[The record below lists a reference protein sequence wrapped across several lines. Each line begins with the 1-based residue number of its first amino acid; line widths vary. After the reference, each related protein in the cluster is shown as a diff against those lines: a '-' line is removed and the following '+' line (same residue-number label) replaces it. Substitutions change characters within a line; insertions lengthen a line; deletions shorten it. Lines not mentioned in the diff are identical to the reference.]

1 MTAPRDSFRI
11 AIRKFGPFEAA
22 IQERWES
29 FCRATGCR
37 LRLEAQAMDLAELHE
52 TLFAKRGLQ
61 QGAWDVAF
69 VVTDW
74 LAEANS
80 TGALADLAPG
90 LQTTPSGGARPPG
103 ALARTAGELSESG
116 VSEDRPNALGYPSAW
131 PDSLLRHQRF
141 GSAVLGLPYHD
152 GPECLVYRK
161 DLLAAAGAE
170 PPRTW
175 EEFHQLARRLTNPA
189 ENRWGTLFAAFPD
202 GHNTVYDFCLQL
214 WTRGGELFDA
224 AGRLQLRTP
233 AAEAALAF
241 YRTMLADAS
250 AVHPQCRTFDSVQ
263 SGLAFAR
270 GEVAMMVNWF
280 GFAALGET
288 LPESKVKGVV
298 GVAPLPAAPGYA
310 SASLN
315 VYWLLG
321 AAAGSP
327 HPAEAAAFI
336 RHCASAEGDKQLTLG
351 GGVGCRRSTWGD
363 PDVGRMIPF
372 YPVLETLHAGARELP
387 RLENWEQLAAVID
400 ALVTGAANTSDPI
413 PELLARAQAMADAL

>member
-1 MTAPRDSFRI
+1 
-11 AIRKFGPFEAA
+11 
-22 IQERWES
+22 
-29 FCRATGCR
+29 
-37 LRLEAQAMDLAELHE
+37 MDLGELHE
-52 TLFAKRGLQ
+52 TLFAKKGLK
-61 QGAWDVAF
+61 QGDWDVAF

-80 TGALADLAPG
+80 TEALADLAPG
-90 LQTTPSGGARPPG
+90 LHAASAAEVQPPSFRRPTGDNGQAHPPAFAQATEDQVGAPSP
-103 ALARTAGELSESG
+103 S
-116 VSEDRPNALGYPSAW
+116 ALGYPSAW

-141 GSAVLGLPYHD
+141 GAAILGLPYHD

-161 DLLAAAGAE
+161 DLLAALGAE

-175 EEFHQLARRLTNPA
+175 EEFHQLARRLTDPA
-189 ENRWGTLFAAFPD
+189 KQRWGTLFAAFPD

-224 AGRLQLRTP
+224 AGRLELRTP
-233 AAEAALAF
+233 AAAAALEF
-241 YRTMLADAS
+241 YRTILSDAA
-250 AVHPQCRTFDSVQ
+250 AVHPHCRTYDSVQ

-288 LPESKVKGVV
+288 LPESQVKGTV
-298 GVAPLPAAPGYA
+298 GIAPLPSAPGCA

-315 VYWLLG
+315 VYWLLS

-336 RHCASAEGDKQLTLG
+336 WHCASVEGDKRLTLG

-363 PDVGRMIPF
+363 PEVGKIIPF
-372 YPVLETLHAGARELP
+372 YPVLEQLHATARELP
-387 RLENWEQLAAVID
+387 RLVHWEQLAAVID
-400 ALVTGAANTSDPI
+400 RLVTGAANSATPI
-413 PELLARAQAMADAL
+413 SELLEQAQLAADAL